1 MECGGRGLDDSL
13 AARFA
18 VRGVHKQ
25 SVGNQPNSQ
34 GLGKIASKEHRS
46 HDYCYSHTSHHH
58 MPFDSAELRRIVCT
72 SVAYLLPTTL
82 TRALNTGVD
91 CKSFKSLEIRM
102 ILWLATNAQTTP
114 IANATFFFA
123 SSRSSSARVFDER
136 RATSARFCNAPA
148 VHDDDD
154 RWAAEFSAS
163 KKSRPFHSLLLCY

>member
-1 MECGGRGLDDSL
+1 MIPSQLDLRYEEFTNKVWVINPTPKGL
-13 AARFA
+13 AR
-18 VRGVHKQ
+18 
-25 SVGNQPNSQ
+25 
-34 GLGKIASKEHRS
+34 
-46 HDYCYSHTSHHH
+46 
-58 MPFDSAELRRIVCT
+58 LRRKSIEVMIIATVIHHITTCPLIQPIVCT

-102 ILWLATNAQTTP
+102 ILWPATNAQTTP

-123 SSRSSSARVFDER
+123 SSHSSSARVFDER